1 MHRMRKILG
10 MVLGVFL
17 ISLMVQPLQ
26 AAESPT
32 TSGFH
37 LGPGDV
43 LLVSVWKD
51 EELTREVVVRP
62 DGKISFPLAG
72 EIQAEGQTIA
82 QLQEEMTKRIQVY
95 VPDTPVTVMLQ
106 QLQSTKVFV
115 VGKVAN
121 PGMFIMQGKMT
132 VLQALSLAG
141 GLTRFADKDGIH
153 VIRKEGNKQT
163 AISFD
168 YGDVSDA
175 DDLSTNVFLRPGDTV
190 VVP

>member
-1 MHRMRKILG
+1 MKNVTL
-10 MVLGVFL
+10 LLLFPFL
-17 ISLMVQPLQ
+17 LFLLVAHTGL
-26 AAESPT
+26 AASPPA
-32 TSGFH
+32 FH

-51 EELTREVVVRP
+51 QELTREVMVRP

-72 EIQAEGQTIA
+72 EIKAQGQTIA
-82 QLQEEMTKRIQVY
+82 QLQKEMAERIQVY

-106 QLQSTKVFV
+106 QLRSTKVFV
-115 VGKVAN
+115 VGKVTK

-132 VLQALSLAG
+132 VLQALSMAG

-153 VIRKEGNKQT
+153 VIRKDKDTQT
-163 AISFD
+163 ALSFD
-168 YGDVSDA
+168 YGQVSEG
-175 DDLSTNVFLRPGDTV
+175 DDLSTNIFLHPGDTV